1 MTWLSVVLLALASF
15 AIVAFIFKLERALWT
30 SLAAALMFGLAG
42 YAWQAN
48 PQLASAPKSA
58 DGSDQQSE
66 FDIVEQRQE
75 FIAESERS
83 RSNGIITADAMAR
96 RGRNIEA
103 SQFLSGVTNENPRD
117 LEAWLAL
124 GNVLVEHADG
134 VLTAPAL
141 YAYRQA
147 ATLEPSH
154 PGAGYFLG
162 VALIRQGRFM
172 EARGIWAEA
181 LANAPE
187 DAAGRAGL
195 EERLSRLDGMLGAM
209 GELQATQGAPP
220 AVATEPSE

>member
-1 MTWLSVVLLALASF
+1 MTWLSVILLALAAF
-15 AIVAFIFKLERALWT
+15 AIAVLIFRLERALWT

-48 PQLASAPKSA
+48 PDLAAAPKSA
-58 DGSDQQSE
+58 ETGDNQSE

-75 FIAESERS
+75 FIGENERS
-83 RSNGIITADAMAR
+83 RSNGLITADAMAR
-96 RGRNIEA
+96 RGRYIEA

-134 VLTAPAL
+134 ALTAPAL

-147 ATLEPSH
+147 ATLAPAH

-162 VALIRQGRFM
+162 VSLIRQGRFM

-187 DAAGRAGL
+187 DAAGRPGL

-209 GELQATQGAPP
+209 GEMQATQGPP
-220 AVATEPSE
+220 AAAAPSE

>member
-1 MTWLSVVLLALASF
+1 MTWISVVVLALVAF
-15 AIVAFIFKLERALWT
+15 AIAAVVFRLDRKLWT
-30 SLAAALMFGLAG
+30 SLGAALVFGLAG

-48 PQLASAPKSA
+48 PGLASAPKSA
-58 DGSDQQSE
+58 ESGPGESD
-66 FDIVEQRQE
+66 FDIVEQRRE
-75 FIAESERS
+75 FIADNERS
-83 RSNGIITADAMAR
+83 RANALITADAMAR
-96 RGRNIEA
+96 RGRYIEA
-103 SQFLSGVTNENPRD
+103 SEFLSGVTNENPRD

-124 GNVLVEHADG
+124 GNVLVEHSDG

-147 ATLEPSH
+147 ATLAPAH

-209 GELQATQGAPP
+209 GELQAVQGGVP
-220 AVATEPSE
+220 ANEPEE